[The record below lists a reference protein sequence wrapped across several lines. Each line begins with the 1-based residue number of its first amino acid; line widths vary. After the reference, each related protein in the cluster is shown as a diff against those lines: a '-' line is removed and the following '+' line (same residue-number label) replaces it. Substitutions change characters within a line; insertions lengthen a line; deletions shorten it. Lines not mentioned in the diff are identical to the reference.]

1 MAKLNFITG
10 TTLAIKDIIK
20 NDNLPGTIHTIE
32 QCFVDLNM
40 ELNENVST
48 SFPKK
53 TASFRKGLYNLSE
66 GSVDNIYVDLNS
78 PSTLGIEELDLAY
91 TGSNGPDAVVS
102 QDLAFSGTNFALP
115 IRLSW
120 GVGEKTKQI
129 PFSALTD
136 FKIENIEEFYFK
148 LTNLINCTS
157 SGIQNTTIRVQ
168 NVENF
173 PFVYIQPYNA
183 TFASATADSN
193 GDYNLVFTMPEGS
206 QLKLGVFL
214 SYPSIYGLEEVDV
227 VFTNQSTKTV
237 DYKIY
242 NPYSP
247 LAVNSESSY
256 TKQLNDSISVFGI
269 VLTGF
274 FIVGDFTYANYLDP
288 DTGYFEDPIGYVFIA
303 AETMEHNYKSTIIQ
317 DTSNQIQ
324 STSPTN
330 FVSQTNG
337 EYSVFYHGSHNV
349 NINISLSSYYYSS
362 VPNLSTINASY
373 TVNLLIY
380 KNGSI
385 IKEQEL
391 YTKPITGSVTNI
403 NIPFSVNIPVDVLA
417 SDQLTF
423 KIQCNLSDIN
433 IDSDTATSAYV
444 QLRIKTLDSNLDI
457 IKTLGEVVHLKWA
470 TGELEKTIDVDIVN
484 DDTGEPV
491 EVFTIELQ
499 NAIYSNI
506 VADPTSVI
514 FIPDTRFPKLTVQ
527 IQS

>member
-40 ELNENVST
+40 ELNENVNT

-53 TASFRKGLYNLSE
+53 TVSFRKGLYNLSE

-136 FKIENIEEFYFK
+136 YRIENTEEFYFR
-148 LTNLINCTS
+148 LTNFINCTS

-173 PFVYIQPYNA
+173 PFVYIQPQNA

-237 DYKIY
+237 DYSIS
-242 NPYSP
+242 NPNLP

-256 TKQLNDSISVFGI
+256 TKELNDSD
-269 VLTGF
+269 GF
-274 FIVGDFTYANYLDP
+274 IFIREFIYENYYDDYAGWY
-288 DTGYFEDPIGYVFIA
+288 DPIGSVFIA
-303 AETMEHNYKSTIIQ
+303 AETVEHNYKSTTTQ
-317 DTSNQIQ
+317 DPLGQI
-324 STSPTN
+324 SITSPTT
-330 FVSQTNG
+330 FVSQSNG
-337 EYSVFYHGSHNV
+337 EFSVVYYGSHNV
-349 NINISLSSYYYSS
+349 RIFIALWNGYS
-362 VPNLSTINASY
+362 VPSLLSIDASY

-391 YTKPITGSVTNI
+391 YTKPITGLVTNI
-403 NIPFSVNIPVDVLA
+403 NIPFSVNIPLDILGSDV
-417 SDQLTF
+417 LTF
-423 KIQCNLSDIN
+423 KLQCNLSDIN
-433 IDSDTATSAYV
+433 IDSDSATYANV
-444 QLRIKTLDSNLDI
+444 ELTIKTVDSNLDI
-457 IKTLGEVVHLKWA
+457 VKTLGEVVHLKWF

-484 DDTGEPV
+484 DDTVEPV

-499 NAIYSNI
+499 NAVYSNI

-527 IQS
+527 IQC

>member
-1 MAKLNFITG
+1 MPTFNF
-10 TTLAIKDIIK
+10 TTQTALAIKDNIR
-20 NDNLPGTIHTIE
+20 DNTPPGTIHTIE

-40 ELNENVST
+40 ELNENVNT

-91 TGSNGPDAVVS
+91 ILSSGPDAIVS

-115 IRLSW
+115 MRLSW
-120 GVGEKTKQI
+120 DVGEKTKQI

-136 FKIENIEEFYFK
+136 YKIENTEDFYFR
-148 LTNLINCTS
+148 LTNFINCTP
-157 SGIQNTTIRVQ
+157 SGLQNTTIRVQ

-206 QLKLGVFL
+206 QLKLGVLL

-237 DYKIY
+237 DYSIS
-242 NPYSP
+242 NPNLP
-247 LAVNSESSY
+247 LALNGESSY
-256 TKQLNDSISVFGI
+256 TKELNNSD
-269 VLTGF
+269 GF
-274 FIVGDFTYANYLDP
+274 IFIREFIYENYYDDYVGWYDP
-288 DTGYFEDPIGYVFIA
+288 VGTAFIP
-303 AETMEHNYKSTIIQ
+303 AETVEHNYKSTTIQ
-317 DTSNQIQ
+317 DTLNQIQ
-324 STSPTN
+324 STSPTK
-330 FVSQTNG
+330 FVSQSNG
-337 EYSVFYHGSHNV
+337 EFSVVYNGSHNV
-349 NINISLSSYYYSS
+349 RIFIALASGYS
-362 VPNLSTINASY
+362 VPNLLTINASY

-391 YTKPITGSVTNI
+391 YTKPITGLVTNI
-403 NIPFSVNIPVDVLA
+403 NIPFSFNIPLDILA
-417 SDQLTF
+417 SDELTF
-423 KIQCNLSDIN
+423 KIQCNVSDIN
-433 IDSDTATSAYV
+433 ITSDSATYANV
-444 QLRIKTLDSNLDI
+444 ELTIKTVDSNLDI
-457 IKTLGEVVHLKWA
+457 IKTLGEVVHLKWL
-470 TGELEKTIDVDIVN
+470 TGELEKTIEVDIVN
-484 DDTGEPV
+484 DEIAEPM
-491 EVFTIELQ
+491 EVFTIELK
-499 NAIYSNI
+499 NAVYSNI
-506 VADPTSVI
+506 VSDPTSII

>member
-1 MAKLNFITG
+1 MPTFNFTTQ
-10 TTLAIKDIIK
+10 TTLAIRDDIKGNIP
-20 NDNLPGTIHTIE
+20 PGTIHTIE

-40 ELNENVST
+40 ELNENVNT

-91 TGSNGPDAVVS
+91 TGSNGPDAAIS
-102 QDLAFSGTNFALP
+102 QDLAFSGTNLALP

-136 FKIENIEEFYFK
+136 FKIENTEEFYFK

-256 TKQLNDSISVFGI
+256 TKELNNSNGFIITRDSEYFSPYDYS
-269 VLTGF
+269 TG
-274 FIVGDFTYANYLDP
+274 TYAEFGPAFFPAQSIDDDY
-288 DTGYFEDPIGYVFIA
+288 TSSVV
-303 AETMEHNYKSTIIQ
+303 Q
-317 DTSNQIQ
+317 DSSNQIQ
-324 STSPTN
+324 SVNPTK
-330 FVSQTNG
+330 FISQSSG
-337 EYSVFYHGSHNV
+337 EYAIFYRGSHNV
-349 NINISLSSYYYSS
+349 NVQITFGDYIGSSITSIDGS
-362 VPNLSTINASY
+362 CTMK
-373 TVNLLIY
+373 LLIY

-385 IKEQEL
+385 VKEEEL
-391 YTKPITGSVTNI
+391 YTKQITGLNTNI
-403 NIPFSVNIPVDVLA
+403 NIPFSVSIPLDILT

-423 KIQCNLSDIN
+423 KLRCDVSEIIVASDYLIF
-433 IDSDTATSAYV
+433 AYAK
-444 QLRIKTLDSNLDI
+444 LRIKTVDSNLDI

-506 VADPTSVI
+506 VSDPTSVI

>member
-1 MAKLNFITG
+1 MPTFNF
-10 TTLAIKDIIK
+10 TTSALAIKDVIK
-20 NDNLPGTIHTIE
+20 KDKPPGTIHTIE

-40 ELNENVST
+40 ELNENVNT

-53 TASFRKGLYNLSE
+53 TASFRKGLYNISE
-66 GSVDNIYVDLNS
+66 GSEDALYVDLNS
-78 PSTLGIEELDLAY
+78 TSTLGIEEVDLAY
-91 TGSNGPDAVVS
+91 VGSNGSSAVIS
-102 QDLAFSGTNFALP
+102 QDLAFSGTNLALP

-120 GVGEKTKQI
+120 DVGEKNKRI

-136 FKIENIEEFYFK
+136 YKIENTEEFYFR
-148 LTNLINCTS
+148 LTNFINCTS
-157 SGIQNTTIRVQ
+157 SEIKNTTIRVA

-173 PFVYIQPYNA
+173 PFVYIQPQNA
-183 TFASATADSN
+183 TFSSVSSDSSGN
-193 GDYNLVFTMPEGS
+193 YNLIFTMPEGS

-214 SYPSIYGLEEVDV
+214 SYPSVYGVEEVDV
-227 VFTNQSTKTV
+227 VFTNQSTKTI
-237 DYKIY
+237 DYEFS
-242 NPYSP
+242 NPSSP
-247 LAVNSESSY
+247 LELNNESSY
-256 TKQLNDSISVFGI
+256 TKELNDS
-269 VLTGF
+269 
-274 FIVGDFTYANYLDP
+274 GDFIIFREFIYENQYDDYIGWYDP
-288 DTGYFEDPIGYVFIA
+288 VGSVFIA
-303 AETMEHNYKSTIIQ
+303 AETMEHNYKSTTIQ
-317 DTSNQIQ
+317 DTLNQIQ
-324 STSPTN
+324 STSPTT
-330 FVSQTNG
+330 FVSQSNG
-337 EYSVFYHGSHNV
+337 EFSVVYNGSHNV
-349 NINISLSSYYYSS
+349 RIFIALNSGYS
-362 VPNLSTINASY
+362 VPSLLSINASY

-391 YTKPITGSVTNI
+391 YTKPITGLVTNI
-403 NIPFSVNIPVDVLA
+403 NIPFSVNIPLDVLT

-423 KIQCNLSDIN
+423 KIQCNVSDIN
-433 IDSDTATSAYV
+433 ITSDSATYANV
-444 QLRIKTLDSNLDI
+444 ELTIKTVDSNLDI
-457 IKTLGEVVHLKWA
+457 IKTLGEVVHLKWL

>member
-91 TGSNGPDAVVS
+91 MGSNGPDAVIS
-102 QDLAFSGTNFALP
+102 QDLAFSGTNLALP

-136 FKIENIEEFYFK
+136 FKIENTEEFYFK
-148 LTNLINCTS
+148 LTNFINCTS

-256 TKQLNDSISVFGI
+256 TKELNNSNGFIITRDSEYFSPYDYS
-269 VLTGF
+269 TG
-274 FIVGDFTYANYLDP
+274 TYAEFGPAFFPAQSIDDDY
-288 DTGYFEDPIGYVFIA
+288 TSSVV
-303 AETMEHNYKSTIIQ
+303 Q
-317 DTSNQIQ
+317 DSSNQIQ
-324 STSPTN
+324 SVNPTK
-330 FVSQTNG
+330 FISQSSG
-337 EYSVFYHGSHNV
+337 EYAIFYRGSHNV
-349 NINISLSSYYYSS
+349 NVQITFGDYIGSSITSIDGS
-362 VPNLSTINASY
+362 CTMK
-373 TVNLLIY
+373 LLIY

-385 IKEQEL
+385 IKEEEL
-391 YTKPITGSVTNI
+391 YTKQITGLNTNI
-403 NIPFSVNIPVDVLA
+403 NIPFSVSIPLDILT

-423 KIQCNLSDIN
+423 KLRCDVSEIIVASDYLIF
-433 IDSDTATSAYV
+433 AYAK
-444 QLRIKTLDSNLDI
+444 LRIKTVDSNLDI

-484 DDTGEPV
+484 DDTGEPI

-506 VADPTSVI
+506 VSDPTSII

>member
-1 MAKLNFITG
+1 MPTFNFTTQ
-10 TTLAIKDIIK
+10 TTLAIRDDIKGNIP
-20 NDNLPGTIHTIE
+20 PGTIHTIE

-40 ELNENVST
+40 ELNENVNT

-66 GSVDNIYVDLNS
+66 GSVDSIYVDLNS

-91 TGSNGPDAVVS
+91 TGSNGPDAAIS

-115 IRLSW
+115 MRLSW

-136 FKIENIEEFYFK
+136 FKIENTEEFYFK
-148 LTNLINCTS
+148 LTNFINCTS
-157 SGIQNTTIRVQ
+157 SGLNNTTIRVQ

-173 PFVYIQPYNA
+173 PFVYIQPQNA

-214 SYPSIYGLEEVDV
+214 SYPSVSGLEEVDV

-237 DYKIY
+237 DYSIS
-242 NPYSP
+242 NPSSP
-247 LAVNSESSY
+247 LALNGESSY
-256 TKQLNDSISVFGI
+256 TKELNEPFTAFGI
-269 VLTGF
+269 ILGEFIIIKNSEYLSPYDYGTG
-274 FIVGDFTYANYLDP
+274 TYAEFGP
-288 DTGYFEDPIGYVFIA
+288 AIFP
-303 AETMEHNYKSTIIQ
+303 AETIEHNYNSTTIQ
-317 DTSNQIQ
+317 DPLNQIQ
-324 STSPTN
+324 SVNPTK
-330 FVSQTNG
+330 FISQSSG
-337 EYSVFYHGSHNV
+337 EYAIFYRGSHNV
-349 NINISLSSYYYSS
+349 NINIAFGDYIGSSLSY
-362 VPNLSTINASY
+362 LTGSY
-373 TVNLLIY
+373 TMKLLIY
-380 KNGSI
+380 KNGSVV
-385 IKEQEL
+385 KEEEL
-391 YTKPITGSVTNI
+391 YTKPITGLVTNI
-403 NIPFSVNIPVDVLA
+403 NIPFSVSIPLDVLM

-423 KIQCNLSDIN
+423 KLKCDVSDI
-433 IDSDTATSAYV
+433 IVASDYLVNADI
-444 QLRIKTLDSNLDI
+444 QLKIKTLDSNLDI
-457 IKTLGEVVHLKWA
+457 IKTLGEVVRLKWA

-506 VADPTSVI
+506 VSDPTSII

>member
-1 MAKLNFITG
+1 MPAFNFTIP
-10 TTLAIKDIIK
+10 TTLVIKDVIK
-20 NDNLPGTIHTIE
+20 GSTPPGTIHTIE

-40 ELNENVST
+40 ELNENVNT
-48 SFPKK
+48 IFPKK
-53 TASFRKGLYNLSE
+53 TVSFRKGLYNLSE

-91 TGSNGPDAVVS
+91 TGSNGPDAAIS

-136 FKIENIEEFYFK
+136 YRIENTEEFYFR
-148 LTNLINCTS
+148 LTNFINCTS

-173 PFVYIQPYNA
+173 PFVYIQPQNA

-193 GDYNLVFTMPEGS
+193 GDYNLVFTMPEGNK
-206 QLKLGVFL
+206 LKLGVLL

-227 VFTNQSTKTV
+227 VFKNQSTKTV
-237 DYKIY
+237 DYKIS
-242 NPYSP
+242 NPNSP
-247 LAVNSESSY
+247 LANNGESSY
-256 TKQLNDSISVFGI
+256 TKELNNSD
-269 VLTGF
+269 GF
-274 FIVGDFTYANYLDP
+274 VIIREFIYENQYDDYVGWYDP
-288 DTGYFEDPIGYVFIA
+288 VGSVFIA
-303 AETMEHNYKSTIIQ
+303 AETVEHNCKSTTIQ
-317 DTSNQIQ
+317 DPLGQIPI
-324 STSPTN
+324 TSPTT
-330 FVSQTNG
+330 FVSQSNG
-337 EYSVFYHGSHNV
+337 EFSVVYNGSHNV
-349 NINISLSSYYYSS
+349 RIFIALDSGFS
-362 VPNLSTINASY
+362 VPNLLSINASY

-391 YTKPITGSVTNI
+391 YTKPINGLVTNI
-403 NIPFSVNIPVDVLA
+403 NIPFSVNIPLDILGSDV
-417 SDQLTF
+417 LTF
-423 KIQCNLSDIN
+423 KLQCNLSDIN
-433 IDSDTATSAYV
+433 ITSDSATYANV
-444 QLRIKTLDSNLDI
+444 ELTIKTVDSNLDI
-457 IKTLGEVVHLKWA
+457 IKTLGEVVHLKWF
-470 TGELEKTIDVDIVN
+470 TGELEKTIEVDIIN
-484 DDTGEPV
+484 DDTEEPM

-499 NAIYSNI
+499 NAVYSNI
-506 VADPTSVI
+506 VSDPTSVI